1 MEGTEKGGRGEEG
14 GDREGE
20 GRGERRGGR
29 EGEGIPGICDEYIRM
44 KGDDLEYMGSMGEW
58 REFEHIL
65 INGKYVEVV
74 EE

>member
-1 MEGTEKGGRGEEG
+1 MN
-14 GDREGE
+14 DREVLE
-20 GRGERRGGR
+20 GLLSGKVIVER
-29 EGEGIPGICDEYIRM
+29 IPGICDEYIRM

-74 EE
+74 EEVEV

>member
-1 MEGTEKGGRGEEG
+1 MNARGVMERLLSGKVIV
-14 GDREGE
+14 
-20 GRGERRGGR
+20 ER
-29 EGEGIPGICDEYIRM
+29 IPGICDEYIRM
-44 KGDDLEYMGSMGEW
+44 KGDELEYMGSIGEW

>member
-1 MEGTEKGGRGEEG
+1 MG
-14 GDREGE
+14 
-20 GRGERRGGR
+20 RGGR
-29 EGEGIPGICDEYIRM
+29 MNARGVMERLLSGKVIVERIPGICDEYIRM
-44 KGDDLEYMGSMGEW
+44 KGDELEYMGSIGEW